1 MDLALDDVIG
11 SMQDALER
19 SLLGSENHKGELE
32 AGASLAQQP
41 QLSRLLQARHDDV
54 RSAAEL
60 AGQSYL
66 HPLGFHK
73 LMLLKHPPL
82 FEVRIN
88 VWRPGGIRGVDHVH
102 NHRFAFASTIVR
114 GGYDMQTFQAGR
126 TGALVRE
133 YRETASPEAGWL
145 LHPQGTAH
153 LRMMSSTRLEQGSS
167 YALPADVL
175 HRVAVPPDILCITL
189 LLRTALAGS
198 ETSVFA
204 GPENAIPTT
213 IPVQPMSS
221 REYRRQISALLTE
234 IEC

>member
-1 MDLALDDVIG
+1 MDLALGDVIG
-11 SMQDALER
+11 SMQDALGR
-19 SLLGSENHKGELE
+19 SLLGGAEHKGELE

-54 RSAAEL
+54 KSAAQL

-73 LMLLKHPPL
+73 LMLLSHAPS

-88 VWRPGGIRGVDHVH
+88 VWWPGGTRGVDHVH

-114 GGYDMQTFQAGR
+114 GGYDMQIFQVGR

-133 YRETASPEAGWL
+133 YRETASPEGGWRL
-145 LHPQGTAH
+145 RSQGTAH
-153 LRMMSSTRLEQGSS
+153 LRMMGSTRLEQGSS

-175 HRVAVPPDILCITL
+175 HRVAVPPDMLCITL

-204 GPENAIPTT
+204 GPQNAIPAV
-213 IPVQPMSS
+213 IPVQPMSIG
-221 REYRRQISALLTE
+221 EYRLQIRALLAE
-234 IEC
+234 LER